1 MVVMPSLD
9 VRTRTESDLHDV
21 DTASFFAE
29 ELPELIRSRAGLAV
43 PGARELGVEPF
54 SIATPSGTW
63 TLALAGDTIAVTS
76 GDDGHACVELDD
88 EQVARVV
95 DDRITP
101 MTLISSA
108 TLQMRRGQ
116 LGDFLNWWVVLR
128 SLIDERPV
136 HTQDSIEFRAG
147 DGTPLDLDR
156 SFGPD
161 ADDAEMAHFLAEA
174 GFLHL
179 RGWLEPD
186 EMDQISRDMDAAF
199 PRYQPDDG
207 RSWWAETSAGE
218 HRAVRLQ
225 QFQEHSPTAAG
236 ILDDDRL
243 LRVGRLTGDEYVPR
257 RTTEAL
263 EKPIGVV
270 KGISDLIWHKDCSL
284 GMHSY
289 MCCGLTVG
297 ISVTG
302 ADADSGQLAVVPGT
316 HRALVQPAF
325 YRPLWGLPVRD
336 LPTEKGDLTVHCSC
350 TLHMSHPP
358 VTNER
363 RVLYT
368 GFALAPL
375 TGKGVPVQDSAALR
389 DVRERAYKNVS
400 QPPSPVTAGTSR
412 D

>member
-1 MVVMPSLD
+1 MTSLD
-9 VRTRTESDLHDV
+9 VRTRSESDLHEV
-21 DTASFFAE
+21 DTVAFFDD
-29 ELPELIRSRAGLAV
+29 ELPALIGERSELAV
-43 PGARELGVEPF
+43 AGARELSIEPLTV
-54 SIATPSGTW
+54 STPSGAW
-63 TLALAGDTIAVTS
+63 TLAPAGDTFTVTRGP
-76 GDDGHACVELDD
+76 GDGATLLLDD
-88 EQVARVV
+88 AEVAKLV
-95 DDRITP
+95 DDRLTP
-101 MTLISSA
+101 MTLISQGN
-108 TLQMRRGQ
+108 LRMEQGQ

-128 SLIDERPV
+128 ALIDNRPA
-136 HTQDSIEFRAG
+136 HTAGSIEFRDRNGA
-147 DGTPLDLDR
+147 PLDLDR

-161 ADDAEMAHFLAEA
+161 ADDEEMADFLAQA

-179 RGWLEPD
+179 TGWLERD
-186 EMDQISRDMDAAF
+186 EMEQISRDMDAAF
-199 PRYQPDDG
+199 PLYRPDDG
-207 RSWWAETSAGE
+207 RSWWAETSTGE

-225 QFQEHSPTAAG
+225 QFQEHSETAAG

-243 LRVGRLTGDEYVPR
+243 LRVGRLTGDTYVPR

-289 MCCGLTVG
+289 MCSNLTVG

-302 ADADSGQLAVVPGT
+302 ADAESGQLAVVPGS
-316 HRALVQPAF
+316 HRALVQPSF

-336 LPTEKGDLTVHCSC
+336 LPTKAGDLTVHCSC

-368 GFALAPL
+368 GFGLAPQP
-375 TGKGVPVQDSAALR
+375 GKGMPTQDSAALR
-389 DVRERAYKNVS
+389 DVREGAHKNVS
-400 QPPSPVTAGTSR
+400 QPPSPVAAGSTP
-412 D
+412 

>member
-1 MVVMPSLD
+1 MSTLD
-9 VRTRTESDLHDV
+9 VRTRSESDLCEV
-21 DTASFFAE
+21 DTATFFDE
-29 ELPELIRSRAGLAV
+29 ELPALIRERADLAV
-43 PGARELGVEPF
+43 PGARELGVEPLTF
-54 SIATPSGTW
+54 STPSGAW
-63 TLALAGDTIAVTS
+63 TLALAGDTLTVTRGS
-76 GDDGHACVELDD
+76 GDGATLLLDD
-88 EQVARVV
+88 GEVAKLV
-95 DDRITP
+95 DDRLTP

-108 TLQMRRGQ
+108 TLRMENGQ
-116 LGDFLNWWVVLR
+116 LGDFLDWWVVLR
-128 SLIDERPV
+128 SLVDGRPA
-136 HTQDSIEFRAG
+136 HTARAIEFRDR
-147 DGTPLDLDR
+147 DGSPLDLDR

-161 ADDAEMAHFLAEA
+161 ADDAEMAAFLAEA

-179 RGWLEPD
+179 RGWLEPE
-186 EMDQISRDMDAAF
+186 EMEQISRDMDAAF
-199 PRYQPDDG
+199 PLYEPDDG
-207 RSWWAETSAGE
+207 RSWWAETSSGE

-225 QFQEHSPTAAG
+225 QFQEHSATAAA

-243 LRVGRLTGDEYVPR
+243 LRVGRLTGDEYIPR

-336 LPTEKGDLTVHCSC
+336 LPTKTGDLTVHCSC
-350 TLHMSHPP
+350 TMHMSHPP
-358 VTNER
+358 KTSER

-368 GFALAPL
+368 GFALAPR
-375 TGKGVPVQDSAALR
+375 TGRGVPVQDSAALR
-389 DVRERAYKNVS
+389 EVREAAYKNVS
-400 QPPSPVTAGTSR
+400 QPPSPVAAGDAR
-412 D
+412 G